1 VDFVTLKELCNFEK
15 GSTGLAKAGPGDY
28 PLVATSAARKTCN
41 TYQFDTK
48 AVCIPLVSST
58 GHGHASLNNVHY
70 QEGKFALGTILVALT
85 NKDENRLNIQF
96 LHLYLSQLKDQIL
109 VPLMSGGA
117 NVALSV
123 RKIQNVEIP
132 LPSIERQRE
141 IVENFKSIVIEEG
154 QLKSELTHQQTL
166 LIKLRQQI
174 LQEAIEGKLTT
185 DWRKQNPN
193 VEPASKLLERIA
205 AEKAQ
210 LVKEKKIKKQKPLLP
225 ISEDEKP
232 FELPEGWAWCRIWDV
247 AKIITSGSRDW
258 AKYYSKDGAI
268 FVTMGNL
275 SKESYS
281 LRMDKIRYV
290 QPPKNSEGA
299 RTRLEENDLLISI
312 TGDVGNLGLI
322 PSSFGEA
329 YINQHT
335 CVLRFMSE
343 CQNKYFPELMRSP
356 LAQYQYDA
364 PQRGIKNSFRL
375 GDVGEMIIPLPPLQE
390 QQAIILKV
398 EKLFAFCDQLETQ
411 ITQSQTHAE
420 QLMQAVLKEAFQSES
435 PTMNRKPET
444 RKSVNTQNQD
454 NLILFNPTK
463 SDYDKRTLLAA
474 EIVHQLHREPTLGH
488 LKLQKLIY
496 LCQKTEQMQ
505 LPTNFLQQAAGPY
518 DPEMARSLDKQLK
531 DKRWFCYQR
540 EERLKYRPLENAGE
554 HRTDF
559 DKHFAQQK
567 EGIHTLINLFR
578 KEKSDHM
585 EIVATLYA
593 CWARLLQEK
602 AIVSDEM
609 IFERFYQ
616 WSEEKAKYPSE
627 RLKTTIEWM
636 CKQGIVPKQLI
647 IGHI

>member
-1 VDFVTLKELCNFEK
+1 MDFVKLKELCNFEK
-15 GSTGLAKAGPGDY
+15 GNVGLAKAEPGGY
-28 PLVATSAARKTCN
+28 PLVATGADRKTCN
-41 TYQFDTK
+41 TYQFDTN

-58 GHGHASLNNVHY
+58 GHGHASLKNVHY

-123 RKIQNVEIP
+123 KKIQNVEIP
-132 LPSIERQRE
+132 LPPIERQRE
-141 IVENFKSIVIEEG
+141 VVENFKSIVVEDS
-154 QLKSELTHQQTL
+154 QLKSELTHQQNL
-166 LIKLRQQI
+166 LKKLRQQI
-174 LQEAIEGKLTT
+174 LQEAIEGKLTA
-185 DWRKQNPN
+185 DWRKQNPD
-193 VEPASKLLERIA
+193 VEPASELLKRIA
-205 AEKAQ
+205 AEKEQ
-210 LVKEKKIKKQKPLLP
+210 LVKDKKIKKQKSLLP
-225 ISEDEKP
+225 ISEEEKP
-232 FELPEGWAWCRIWDV
+232 FELPEGWEWCRIWDV

-258 AKYYSKDGAI
+258 AKYYSEDGAI

-275 SKESYS
+275 SKESYR

-343 CQNKYFPELMRSP
+343 CQNKYFPELMHSP

-375 GDVGEMIIPLPPLQE
+375 GDVGEMIIPLPPLPE
-390 QQAIILKV
+390 QKAIVTKV
-398 EKLFAFCDQLETQ
+398 EKLFILCDQLETQ
-411 ITQSQTHAE
+411 ITQNQTHAE

-435 PTMNRKPET
+435 PT
-444 RKSVNTQNQD
+444 KSSQLDTGKQLKTQNRD
-454 NLILFNPTK
+454 NVTPLKPTRA
-463 SDYDKRTLLAA
+463 DYYTRMLLAA
-474 EIVHQLHREPTLGH
+474 EIVHQLHKQPTLGH

-518 DPEMARSLDKQLK
+518 DPKMARSLDKQLK
-531 DKRWFCYQR
+531 DKKWFLYQR
-540 EERLKYRPLENAGE
+540 EETLKYLPLDNAGE
-554 HRTDF
+554 HRADF
-559 DKHFAQQK
+559 DKYFAQQK
-567 EGIHTLINLFR
+567 EGVHILINLFR
-578 KEKSDHM
+578 KAKSDQM

-593 CWARLLQEK
+593 CLERLHQEGLK
-602 AIVSDEM
+602 ISNDLLT
-609 IFERFYQ
+609 ERFYQ
-616 WSEEKAKYPSE
+616 WSEEKSKYTPA
-627 RLKTTIEWM
+627 RLKSAIEWM
-636 CKQGIVPKQLI
+636 TEQGLVPQ
-647 IGHI
+647 